1 MKLGSVSDGKGEA
14 IEWRPIQG
22 HETYLVNNLG
32 EVFSERSN
40 KKLKPSKDKHGYL
53 YFVISEDSVRT
64 TMKAHRIVA
73 QAFIENPQNKP
84 TVNHKNG
91 IRSDN
96 RVENLEWA
104 TMKEQL
110 TDARTYQ
117 NIMAK
122 AAETDYKAMGEKR
135 NFGRRKTAVYR
146 GDELL
151 GVYDTL
157 RTAAKAHGAN
167 YSKASMCANGQRKTA
182 GGLVFCFV

>member
-64 TMKAHRIVA
+64 TM
-73 QAFIENPQNKP
+73 
-84 TVNHKNG
+84 
-91 IRSDN
+91 
-96 RVENLEWA
+96 
-104 TMKEQL
+104 
-110 TDARTYQ
+110 
-117 NIMAK
+117 
-122 AAETDYKAMGEKR
+122 
-135 NFGRRKTAVYR
+135 
-146 GDELL
+146 
-151 GVYDTL
+151 
-157 RTAAKAHGAN
+157 
-167 YSKASMCANGQRKTA
+167 A